1 VKSLFS
7 IDCRSCSVAVV
18 KWRSGDGMTDLWLY
32 GAATSEM
39 KEKRWC
45 VSDSQEKSGKAC
57 V

>member
-32 GAATSEM
+32 GAATSKM